1 MKKKLDSKNKKTE
14 LLHELTLLNYKP
26 VRAALRRNRW
36 DFLAAYLE
44 LKGGLTGVQYDA
56 AIAATI
62 KAAQALA
69 RILDGLRESVNCAC
83 ETMREFAQALAQGI
97 NDGLDNE
104 NEGGADNAGI

>member
-36 DFLAAYLE
+36 DILAAYLE
-44 LKGGLTGVQYDA
+44 LKGGLTGVQYET

-62 KAAQALA
+62 NAAHNLA
-69 RILDGLRESVNCAC
+69 RIFDDFRESVNYAC
-83 ETMREFAQALAQGI
+83 ETMREFVQAITPDAF
-97 NDGLDNE
+97 N
-104 NEGGADNAGI
+104 NEGGNK